1 MSQIVLAEPKPLQ
14 PTNFGLEQFADLPDP
29 IRSQLTVLLTF
40 LHTVGRYV
48 LNRDAIWLA
57 LDDAKSLC
65 RGMGVPDEHIETAV
79 KAYWEHTGRVR
90 KTNPMHR
97 MYSDQ

>member
-1 MSQIVLAEPKPLQ
+1 MSQLALVEPQSLQ
-14 PTNFGLEQFADLPDP
+14 PTNFGLEHFADIPDP
-29 IRSQLTVLLTF
+29 VRSQLTVLLTF

-57 LDDAKSLC
+57 LDDAKSLS
-65 RGMGVPDEHIETAV
+65 RAMGVPEEHIEAAV

-97 MYSDQ
+97 MYADE